1 MILHIAEQGA
11 AKLAV
16 PLGAAGGSH
25 AVTRMSSLRSQPGWL
40 VTGEAV
46 REWRFEG
53 FTRQPDG
60 VCLFGPELG
69 GRTLAEAL
77 ALPLEQALPLLERLA
92 DALGTLG
99 ERMIPL
105 FPLQADAVVLGEREG
120 VLFLPPEVMREVRSV
135 RPFAE
140 NRDTFE
146 ALNHPDLQ
154 GEPLASFTLGA
165 CLYRVAVGKFPF
177 GSDDAE
183 EMHEQARKLAIQPP
197 ARLVPG
203 MREDASDLVM
213 AALGRQRGR
222 SASIADWR
230 IGFAAWAREG
240 ILRPV
245 DAAERERLALESAA
259 REREAAVRFRRRTFW
274 EKNWKIVAITAA
286 GIAVASGVLGSIL
299 SGVFAPRATRG
310 YPPRTVVES
319 FYTAINRMDHML
331 MEDCVVEKAGKGE
344 ITEAMNLYVI
354 SRVQMG
360 YEGKSNTL
368 AADEWDAAGRPA
380 LPAGT
385 SLYGVTDLEIVE
397 EAGEP
402 SPVFRVSYEKWAP
415 DSSAA
420 SGAGADGDASPGTV
434 STMRRGIVDRAWLR
448 LDKGDWVIY
457 RIDRLSEE
465 TLTAP

>member
-1 MILHIAEQGA
+1 MILHIAEQGT

-16 PLGAAGGSH
+16 PLGAAGASH
-25 AVTRMSSLRSQPGWL
+25 AVTRMSSLRSLPGWL
-40 VTGEAV
+40 VAGASV

-60 VCLFGPELG
+60 VCLYGPEVG

-77 ALPLEQALPLLERLA
+77 ELPLEHALPLLARLA

-105 FPLQADAVVLGEREG
+105 FPLQADAVVLGERDE

-140 NRDTFE
+140 NRDSFE
-146 ALNHPDLQ
+146 ALNHPDLK
-154 GEPLASFTLGA
+154 GEPLASFTVGA

-177 GSDDAE
+177 GGDDAE

-197 ARLVPG
+197 AKLVPG
-203 MREDASDLVM
+203 LREEASDLVM
-213 AALGRQRGR
+213 AALGRLRGR
-222 SASIADWR
+222 SVRIADWR
-230 IGFAAWAREG
+230 TGLVAWSREG
-240 ILRPV
+240 MLRPV
-245 DAAERERLALESAA
+245 EAAERERLALESAA
-259 REREAAVRFRRRTFW
+259 RERDAALRFRRRTFW

-286 GIAVASGVLGSIL
+286 GIAVAGGVLGSIL
-299 SGVFAPRATRG
+299 SGVFAPRTTRG
-310 YPPRTVVES
+310 FPPRKVVES

-360 YEGKSNTL
+360 YEGKSNTM

-385 SLYGVTDLEIVE
+385 SLYGVTDLQIVD

-402 SPVFRVSYEKWAP
+402 SPVYRVSYEKWAP
-415 DSSAA
+415 ESSAD
-420 SGAGADGDASPGTV
+420 SDTGADGGLAQGTV
-434 STMRRGIVDRAWLR
+434 GTMHRRIVDRAWLR

-465 TLTAP
+465 TLPAP